1 MNSTQTVVGLL
12 EQYNKNNPYRKI
24 ASTAPAS
31 NTNRR
36 KIGTWSYANMYDA
49 LYDKYSRYRN
59 FNANMWQEA
68 IKLGEEDQYLAF
80 LDANKDT
87 VLSDQFY
94 DPQYYDYETMMM
106 ELFLPFADV
115 SKTEMYTQSVYDPA
129 SGDYVDEE
137 IGELTQR
144 QYYEYLLNNVRTLRE
159 QEITRDLEQWRKDQ
173 LGFWEKLGHDVLAT
187 LGEFGEGLLSGLTGV
202 VDFVAAVGTLGLMPY
217 SMNGNEGNYL
227 DAFVDYFGE
236 NGLTA
241 YEKRTVR
248 AALDEYERTHTRFRD
263 INGNI
268 TGVGTYV
275 AGIANSLGMMVP
287 AIVAAYFTAGTS
299 LAWMGTAT
307 FYASIFSNNM
317 YENATNPALANSP
330 AYLKITNAAV
340 KTTVEAVIEWGLG
353 KVLGGTHLNTLI
365 GLRDGKKTVFKG
377 ITKTT
382 GAKYFVKSA
391 AQEGLEEFLQDFST
405 NCVDQF
411 YDLVLEGEGYGDNG
425 VTIQT
430 LIDSFLIGAL
440 SSMFMSGGNVA
451 FSETTSA
458 IRNLKNPGSGD
469 MVIETPDGIQ
479 KVRGLNRLY
488 YSSILSEF
496 NNAVDKLKRGK
507 INPHKNVEL
516 AQEIYNSLSVISQF
530 YSSFSAERIKNCELL
545 LSRVIEAEKFEQQ
558 YGSTTTV
565 SNGETVV
572 QNTKAAKKATKFA
585 VKHASKDFATY
596 VGNTFQSM
604 VGELSLKHVKNL
616 TNAAK
621 KVEKKLTKDGGVTEV
636 TGAVD
641 TDGIRY
647 KRDPDMT
654 EVEKMLGKKGMDVL
668 NELRQGYEWVIMTDG
683 HIACETG
690 DMHEFLFVS
699 EAWLKNYTA
708 SDIYKYLAQANVLET
723 LATKEEFAPMVK
735 KLIAF
740 DKEFTGQTDVDA
752 ERALMDFLFN
762 ESVYQAF
769 LLSNAGE
776 NMHEF
781 EAFIFQF
788 HDIMKDIASKSK
800 YHQQLFKGKQSQKR
814 INMLNQIY
822 EQIKETMRKPTLKAI
837 LNWNIPPQSVNADSV
852 LTEKDRETVNKYGEW
867 RRTLSGTR
875 TDRSAYENL
884 KEDIIAQANF
894 NAEELALVRKSG
906 TGKLT
911 IDEEIEARALL
922 DEADRRMTR
931 YDFEVSPDYSYYLV
945 SVDKIVERLKSID
958 FVKNYDVAMTQ
969 LTEIIDDIE
978 THVNEIRNRAD
989 IPEKL
994 RDRISFWYERSFESD
1009 LINKGAGVDLNLIAM
1024 SGVQLIRDYC
1034 AHIEKNTMKHR
1045 KKVGL
1050 GAFVVPY
1057 QAAAIAMNDGDIAG
1071 AQFVADKLN
1080 EFESVY
1086 GISARQMITGD
1097 LSGMSMAQRNQLTQD
1112 MEVLEVG
1119 NIALFVIK
1127 KLEGMLGNK
1136 YVVTP
1141 THFQFKP
1148 DRNGFTVVANPTF
1161 NESKD
1166 WARLSERLETDRNS
1180 VTRWFEER
1188 KNVVGAKESRA
1199 YTLVEEFYEYTTT
1212 LHPSNYS
1219 DFNEFLTDEN
1229 KAFWKELGKLY
1240 RNQSASS
1247 AFKYILSNKDLIL
1260 AQFDTVDR
1268 VLSQSASKEA
1278 LKGYDD
1284 THVLS
1289 NVYDFTIAR
1298 AIPAETLLSHNI
1310 LAEDVETRN
1319 AIFKQAFSFE
1329 DVYSVQDIFERVYD
1343 EVSGLVKAYDTL
1355 PKVIQEMFSKEEL
1368 SFTEKEMSILKTR
1381 VEFGEDMAIVY
1392 GEFVNTLAQGVNPFT
1407 GEVFAEDG
1415 MPTSTGEGYYEL
1427 FHYNMTQQMEVPSRP
1442 LSDFIDISAFPTI
1455 MLDDVRVYFED
1466 AGEGNA
1472 GYAVGSK
1479 IVIDPEKDGD
1489 HFGTLVHEVNHILQ
1503 DRYNMPGGFNSKT
1516 ARAMPDFLAYVVN
1529 HYPNYI
1535 KYTLRRTGYGDDIE
1549 IIYGEDGDA
1558 NITKEF
1564 LLEMPTQ
1571 IYNLIAHCGYM
1582 LVQGELWA
1590 RAYTHNGKPVHGF
1603 AEIFGTQGNYLLAP
1617 DGKTKFKVV
1626 HNTSDTSEALT
1637 TRRKDLETEMTDVL
1651 KVIDKIYQV
1660 NFRGRAKAYENE
1672 SLRGWVIKFYETSR
1686 LLFSDT
1692 IKTFLEPVDRNWID
1706 TFVQQLMEPA
1716 RSKDTLK
1723 VIANNRAKVKAIYQ
1737 KAIANIEKA
1746 SVSAS
1751 TSIPQETSYTSDV
1764 VAGSA
1769 LDVAIQKLFLL
1780 KGQQERRGYAAT
1792 SRNTYHSG
1800 FTKSSALAMTQQI
1813 LSPNAPWTAKYTV
1826 RLGDIIRDPQSY
1838 LAPEILAM
1846 CNGDFSEGNVFYRI
1860 KEYVEAK
1867 VDGVSIDITDGPNP
1881 QYVWVDDNAFDDLLL
1896 TSMKSKVES
1905 QETTLATKY
1914 KAGEHIPLTEF
1925 YSARELTRLGVNPS
1939 AYIVFGP
1946 NVATETVFDNE
1957 HRTGAIFIKVNEK
1970 TTDAK
1975 IIDSLNHEFRHLL
1988 QRYNGFATGFTPNFK
2003 VSREMIEDVKKH
2015 VPGLF
2020 ENNTIVRWAKALAD
2034 TKGDIT
2040 WEEVIVQRFVYYAT
2054 SGELNAYAFN
2064 ARDLYAKPILVNKEA
2079 GNPVIFMPW
2088 YDAKTGEGRY
2098 KTEFLAMRADD
2109 ADTKND
2115 GEKPDKSI
2123 SIPRVDKPKKYKSAT
2138 KNDLNDPSEKPIY
2151 KYDRRRD
2158 FTKKKAEGTNL
2169 KFFIKKGQRNQM
2181 DPDLQEFVIAT
2192 TGHEDELPKEL
2203 WNVIGGKHAGTLT
2216 KQALFKWFRTVSADK
2231 INDFTFDLM
2240 NKCFFKNDYISSIN
2254 QLDDLLKADPSF
2266 YWAAAVVLHS
2276 EGISLKS
2283 LLVEND
2289 VDTFKA
2295 FLKTLEGSKWKKKIE
2310 KLQAKF
2316 TDMSVLLADGSYTE
2330 YNITYSEKLEK
2341 YMRVLAM
2348 QWFNGTLAGAFYV
2361 GNAFR
2366 KSIRLNEQEYVNMLL
2381 STDEQVTNS
2390 KGDTTSLGANMTEGN
2405 QVKSIYA
2412 GSANDI
2418 IALYE
2423 MEFLNVSRDD
2433 MFVYAVIRYYEDLLA
2448 EAGLDPRTA
2457 SPSELKPFQEKAV
2470 EYQRQLND
2478 VSYDELLDTY
2488 IALKN
2493 SEITG
2498 IHDDKAYDKSKN
2510 RVNIVASIK
2519 RISTR
2524 IINLV
2529 RKGEIRFNELPKA
2542 VQDMYQL
2549 VDSKT
2554 ENGKKVQVYELKPE
2568 VYSVGRGRVRK
2579 PVETSKGRFYYVEKH
2594 NLADGNQEFRHD
2606 TTQILANLELLRE
2619 TLLAA
2624 NQVIKDR
2631 KKGSKKN
2638 EVGAITSRGE
2648 KASRELI
2655 NVLNKAK
2662 AAKRTERGTKETE
2675 FRIAKKKRTSDTPNI
2690 FNVVSAIDM
2699 PAVLYKIL
2707 DTSFED
2713 FADTEVQFASRDKNG
2728 QLFDKTQFKRG
2739 EFDSRVKHEVS
2750 NWDAF
2755 YEANRDALLS
2765 LSRNDVLDI
2774 IEFYQR
2780 GAAILGGPTNKFA
2793 AFEIFLLGY
2802 IVDGTRR
2809 NFNNWNFSDAEIEM
2823 IEKLYEQKASEHGS
2837 GLQAVQQMLKVVDPM
2852 KKVRQ
2857 RMFDDWDAISDGDK
2871 DDLIA
2876 KVDEMQTEKD
2886 DKKRKELAQ
2895 EVLQMLDQ
2903 FSKRQIATDKSKYPR
2918 WSKEWWRRLGAK
2930 TKSFRYLSMLS
2941 GPATWVRNTV
2951 SNVVVTGLNKTSD
2964 TIGGIIF
2971 TKKGYRKD
2979 QWNLAGTKISPE
2991 AKSFIDTYILSN
3003 PIFNPTKE
3011 DIKNGAPNIYNLSS
3025 KYDERQTKKI
3035 KDERGLLVTLIAKAY
3050 QRQYTQDHR
3059 FDSKA
3064 MVAVGKFI
3072 DQRISDEKFVKFV
3085 AGRYFGK
3092 ILTIEAQRGNID
3104 LSQGLSAETLN
3115 LFAESV
3121 VLANQEYMHKRS
3133 FLADFLD
3140 GIRDKHPVAYDV
3152 LNFWQP
3158 FLNSSFNWFVESL
3171 KYTPI
3176 GLAGAIVRANRLEA
3190 QITKLDAKRAKGE
3203 MVADSR
3209 TAEFFIRRDI
3219 GKGTVGLFL
3228 SILGML
3234 LAASGRLR
3242 IDEDDDKFY
3251 LFIDEELKIDISDVF
3266 ASSSTLVGASIAQ
3279 KFIAQADGKTASIED
3294 VLSMATNVMLDG
3306 FFAADILDRH
3316 KWGGTWED
3324 ILTESESIFRS
3335 FVPQFFQTLAAC
3347 TNNDK
3352 IRYSPGLKGIW
3363 ERWVNSWAP
3372 GQPLGNRKINP
3383 YTGEIEDKYSLPIIG
3398 GILQKGILGAKI
3410 YWVDVTEEERM
3421 CRELNV
3427 NKNELTGELT
3437 VNNKKYELDRLALNK
3452 KYGELNKDSLAKI
3465 KSQKHTVEMPDGT
3478 FKTLSW
3484 DKMSD
3489 KQRAN
3494 VLSRTFTQN
3503 ADIAKI
3509 YMWTQV
3515 MGKKFYASASLL
3527 QTLRSLGITQ
3537 NVYRGDKGFVE

>member
-1 MNSTQTVVGLL
+1 MNSTQTVIGLL

-24 ASTAPAS
+24 ASAAPTS
-31 NTNRR
+31 NTNRQ

-49 LYDKYSRYRN
+49 LYDKYSRYKN

-106 ELFLPFADV
+106 ELFLPFADAT
-115 SKTEMYTQSVYDPA
+115 KTEMYTQSVYDPV
-129 SGDYVDEE
+129 SGEYVDEE

-173 LGFWEKLGHDVLAT
+173 LGFWGRLGHDVLAT

-248 AALDEYERTHTRFRD
+248 AALDEYERTHTHFRD
-263 INGNI
+263 IDGNI

-287 AIVAAYFTAGTS
+287 AIVTAYFTGGTS
-299 LAWMGTAT
+299 LAWMGSAT

-317 YENATNPALANSP
+317 YENATNPALTNSP

-340 KTTVEAVIEWGLG
+340 KTAIEAVIEWGLG
-353 KVLGGTHLNTLI
+353 KVLGGTISNTLI
-365 GLRDGKKTVFKG
+365 GLSGGKTVFKG

-382 GAKYFVKSA
+382 GAKYFIKSA

-405 NCVDQF
+405 NCIDQF
-411 YDLVLEGEGYGDNG
+411 YDLAYEGYGNNG

-458 IRNLKNPGSGD
+458 IRNKKEAGSGD
-469 MVIETPDGIQ
+469 MVIETADGIQ

-496 NNAVDKLKRGK
+496 NDKVEKLKRGK
-507 INPHKNVEL
+507 INPHKNVKL
-516 AQEIYNSLSVISQF
+516 AQEIYDSLSVISQF
-530 YSSFSAERIKNCELL
+530 YSSLSDERIKNCELL

-558 YGSTTTV
+558 YGSVATE
-565 SNGETVV
+565 SNEETVV
-572 QNTKAAKKATKFA
+572 QNAKEAKKATKFA
-585 VKHASKDFATY
+585 VKQASQDFATY

-604 VGELSLKHVKNL
+604 VGELSLKHMKKL
-616 TNAAK
+616 EKAAK

-647 KRDPDMT
+647 EKDADMA
-654 EVEKMLGKKGMDVL
+654 ELEKKLGKKAVDTL
-668 NELRQGYEWVIMTDG
+668 DELRKGYEWVITTDG
-683 HIACETG
+683 HIAVESDG
-690 DMHEFLFVS
+690 YLFVS
-699 EAWLKNYTA
+699 EAWLKNYKV
-708 SDIYKYLAQANVLET
+708 SDIYKYLEQARILDT
-723 LATKEEFAPMVK
+723 LANDKMLAPMVE

-752 ERALMDFLFN
+752 ERALMDLLFN
-762 ESVYQAF
+762 KSVYQAF
-769 LLSNAGE
+769 LLSNAGK

-781 EAFIFQF
+781 KAFIFQL
-788 HDIMKDIASKSK
+788 HEIVKDLGQRSK
-800 YHQQLFKGKQSQKR
+800 YHQQLFKGKQAQKR

-822 EQIKETMRKPTLKAI
+822 AQIKETMREPTIKAI
-837 LNWNIPPQSVNADSV
+837 LNWHIDPQVVGADSV
-852 LTEKDRETVNKYGEW
+852 LTERDRQVINQYEQ
-867 RRTLSGTR
+867 RRRVLSSTG

-884 KEDIIAQANF
+884 AEDIIA
-894 NAEELALVRKSG
+894 NADFSDEELALVRKSLNG
-906 TGKLT
+906 TAT
-911 IDEEIEARALL
+911 IDEDTEARALL
-922 DEADRRMTR
+922 EEADRRMTR
-931 YDFEVSPDYSYYLV
+931 YDFEVSPKASLAKSYAQRFTNEYARLLTGGDVDIQLYISLLQNMRDSTSVWYDHRTKYTPGYLQAAQAWENNLDKFAD
-945 SVDKIVERLKSID
+945 SVIDKLDKLTFEDLRPYLETG
-958 FVKNYDVAMTQ
+958 VKFYQ
-969 LTEIIDDIE
+969 
-978 THVNEIRNRAD
+978 RAAA
-989 IPEKL
+989 ELAGKG
-994 RDRISFWYERSFESD
+994 RSY
-1009 LINKGAGVDLNLIAM
+1009 
-1024 SGVQLIRDYC
+1024 VQ
-1034 AHIEKNTMKHR
+1034 
-1045 KKVGL
+1045 GL
-1050 GAFVVPY
+1050 GTFTIPH
-1057 QAAAIAMNDGDIAG
+1057 QAAAIAMNDGDIA
-1071 AQFVADKLN
+1071 ATQFIADQLD
-1080 EFESVY
+1080 EFKSIY

-1112 MEVLEVG
+1112 MEVLEVES
-1119 NIALFVIK
+1119 LVTFVIE
-1127 KLEGMLGNK
+1127 KLEGMLGGK
-1136 YVVTP
+1136 YIVTP
-1141 THFQFKP
+1141 TRTQTK
-1148 DRNGFTVVANPTF
+1148 RTTNVYQ
-1161 NESKD
+1161 
-1166 WARLSERLETDRNS
+1166 ET
-1180 VTRWFEER
+1180 
-1188 KNVVGAKESRA
+1188 
-1199 YTLVEEFYEYTTT
+1199 
-1212 LHPSNYS
+1212 
-1219 DFNEFLTDEN
+1219 
-1229 KAFWKELGKLY
+1229 
-1240 RNQSASS
+1240 QS
-1247 AFKYILSNKDLIL
+1247 
-1260 AQFDTVDR
+1260 Q
-1268 VLSQSASKEA
+1268 
-1278 LKGYDD
+1278 
-1284 THVLS
+1284 
-1289 NVYDFTIAR
+1289 VYDFVIAKS
-1298 AIPAETLLSHNI
+1298 IPAEHFISQDI
-1310 LAEDVETRN
+1310 LNEDIETRN
-1319 AIFKQAFSFE
+1319 QIFRKIFTSMDVQNRSMFRANIADALKQ
-1329 DVYSVQDIFERVYD
+1329 DVFKDNR
-1343 EVSGLVKAYDTL
+1343 
-1355 PKVIQEMFSKEEL
+1355 EEL
-1368 SFTEKEMSILKTR
+1368 EYLSQLSDWDVDNWLDTFIEHNNGTVDI
-1381 VEFGEDMAIVY
+1381 I
-1392 GEFVNTLAQGVNPFT
+1392 NPLT
-1407 GEVFAEDG
+1407 GEILTDTPMGYLFAEIRNK
-1415 MPTSTGEGYYEL
+1415 MRTARR
-1427 FHYNMTQQMEVPSRP
+1427 MVP
-1442 LSDFIDISAFPTI
+1442 LSMFIDVSAFPTI
-1455 MLDDVRVYFED
+1455 DLEKVNVFFVD
-1466 AGEGNA
+1466 AGPEAAGWAAGNR
-1472 GYAVGSK
+1472 
-1479 IVIDPEKDGD
+1479 ITIDPQKSDD
-1489 HFGTLVHEVNHILQ
+1489 YFGTLVHEINHIMQ
-1503 DRYNMPGGFNSKT
+1503 AKYNMPNGFNVDS

-1529 HYPNYI
+1529 HYPNFI
-1535 KYTLRRTGYGDDIE
+1535 KYTLYRAGYDERLEIPNIGTVTEKDIRH
-1549 IIYGEDGDA
+1549 
-1558 NITKEF
+1558 
-1564 LLEMPTQ
+1564 MPS
-1571 IYNLIAHCGYM
+1571 YLKDLVAHCGYL

-1590 RAYTHNGKPVHGF
+1590 RGYDHNGKMVHGF
-1603 AEIFGTQGNYLLAP
+1603 TEIWQGLSQTYLLAP
-1617 DGKTKFKVV
+1617 DGKTKFKVKFDRA
-1626 HNTSDTSEALT
+1626 TST
-1637 TRRKDLETEMTDVL
+1637 
-1651 KVIDKIYQV
+1651 
-1660 NFRGRAKAYENE
+1660 
-1672 SLRGWVIKFYETSR
+1672 
-1686 LLFSDT
+1686 
-1692 IKTFLEPVDRNWID
+1692 
-1706 TFVQQLMEPA
+1706 
-1716 RSKDTLK
+1716 
-1723 VIANNRAKVKAIYQ
+1723 
-1737 KAIANIEKA
+1737 
-1746 SVSAS
+1746 
-1751 TSIPQETSYTSDV
+1751 ETSYTSDV

-1769 LDVAIQKLFLL
+1769 LDTAIQKLFLL

-1800 FTKSSALAMTQQI
+1800 FTKSSSLAMTQQI
-1813 LSPNAPWTAKYTV
+1813 LSPDVPMMAKYTV
-1826 RLGDIIRDPQSY
+1826 KLGDIIRDPQSY

-1905 QETTLATKY
+1905 QEHTLATKY

-1925 YSARELTRLGVNPS
+1925 YSTKELARLGINSS
-1939 AYIVFGP
+1939 AYIVISP
-1946 NVATETVFDNE
+1946 DVATETVFDDE
-1957 HRTGAIFIKVNEK
+1957 HRTGAIFIKANEK
-1970 TTDAK
+1970 TTNAK

-2040 WEEVIVQRFVYYAT
+2040 WEEAIVQRFVYYTT

-2064 ARDLYAKPILVNKEA
+2064 ARDLYAKPTLVNKEA

-2109 ADTKND
+2109 ADTKNN
-2115 GEKPDKSI
+2115 GEKPDNSI

-2138 KNDLNDPSEKPIY
+2138 KNDLDDPHEKPVY

-2169 KFFIKKGQRNQM
+2169 KFFVKKGQRNQM

-2216 KQALFKWFRTVSADK
+2216 KQALFKWFRTVSSDK

-2240 NKCFFKNDYISSIN
+2240 NRCFFKNDYISSM
-2254 QLDDLLKADPSF
+2254 QELDRIIAADPAF
-2266 YWAAAVVLHS
+2266 YWAAAVILHS

-2289 VDTFKA
+2289 IDTFLS
-2295 FLKTLEGSKWKKKIE
+2295 FLNTLEGSKWKKKIE
-2310 KLQAKF
+2310 NLQAKF
-2316 TDMSVLLADGSYTE
+2316 TDMSVLQADGSYAK
-2330 YNITYSEKLEK
+2330 YNIAYSEKLEK
-2341 YMRVLAM
+2341 YMRVLTM
-2348 QWFNGTLAGAFYV
+2348 QWFDGTLAGAFYV
-2361 GNAFR
+2361 ANAFR
-2366 KSIRLNEQEYVNMLL
+2366 KSIRLNEQENINATISLD
-2381 STDEQVTNS
+2381 TKRGNA
-2390 KGDTTSLGANMTEGN
+2390 KGDKE
-2405 QVKSIYA
+2405 VSIADTVSDKNTIKGDYST
-2412 GSANDI
+2412 SANDI

-2423 MEFLNVSRDD
+2423 MEFQNVTYDD
-2433 MFVYAVIRYYEDLLA
+2433 MYVYVGMSYYNDLLT

-2457 SPSELKPFQEKAV
+2457 SPSELRPIQLKAV
-2470 EYQRQLND
+2470 EYQQVLKNM
-2478 VSYDELLDTY
+2478 SYDELFDVYVTR
-2488 IALKN
+2488 KN

-2498 IHDDKAYDKSKN
+2498 VFDSTVYDKSKD
-2510 RVNIVASIK
+2510 RVNIVSGIK
-2519 RISTR
+2519 RTSTR
-2524 IINLV
+2524 ILNLV
-2529 RKGEIRFNELPKA
+2529 RDGEIRFSELPKA

-2549 VDSKT
+2549 VDGKT
-2554 ENGKKVQVYELKPE
+2554 ENGKKTRTYELKPE
-2568 VYSVGRGRVRK
+2568 VYSVGRGRAK
-2579 PVETSKGRFYYVEKH
+2579 LPGKTDTGRFEYVGKH
-2594 NLADGNQEFRHD
+2594 NLGDGNQAFRHD
-2606 TTQILANLELLRE
+2606 TTQILANFELLRE

-2624 NQVIKDR
+2624 NKVIKDR
-2631 KKGSKKN
+2631 KNPDNKGSKKN
-2638 EVGAITSRGE
+2638 EVGAIVSRGE

-2655 NVLNKAK
+2655 NILNKAK
-2662 AAKRTERGTKETE
+2662 ATKKSERTRETE
-2675 FRIAKKKRTSDTPNI
+2675 FRVAKKKRTSDTPNI

-2765 LSRNDVLDI
+2765 LSRNDILDI

-2780 GAAILGGPTNKFA
+2780 GAAILGGPANKFA

-2802 IVDGTRR
+2802 IVDGARR
-2809 NFNNWNFSDAEIEM
+2809 NFSNWNFSDAEIEM

-2886 DKKRKELAQ
+2886 DKRRKQLAQ
-2895 EVLQMLDQ
+2895 EILQMLDQ
-2903 FSKRQIATDKSKYPR
+2903 FGERQIAADKSKFPR

-2941 GPATWVRNTV
+2941 GPATWVRNSVT
-2951 SNVVVTGLNKTSD
+2951 NVVLTGFNKSSD
-2964 TIGGIIF
+2964 IIGNVIF
-2971 TKKGYRKD
+2971 TKKGYRD
-2979 QWNLAGTKISPE
+2979 TQWDLANTKISSD

-3003 PIFNPTKE
+3003 PIFNPTRE
-3011 DIKNGAPNIYNLSS
+3011 DIKNGAPNLYNLSS

-3035 KDERGLLVTLIAKAY
+3035 KNERQLLVTLIAKAY
-3050 QRQYTQDHR
+3050 QRQYTQEHR

-3064 MVAVGKFI
+3064 MVNIGKFI
-3072 DQRISDEKFVKFV
+3072 DQMISDEKFVKFV

-3104 LSQGLSAETLN
+3104 LSQGLSAEVLD

-3171 KYTPI
+3171 KYTPL

-3219 GKGTVGLFL
+3219 GKGTIGLFL
-3228 SILGML
+3228 SVLGML

-3266 ASSSTLVGASIAQ
+3266 ASSSILVGASIAQ
-3279 KFIAQADGKTASIED
+3279 KFITQANGETASIED

-3324 ILTESESIFRS
+3324 LLTETESIFRS
-3335 FVPQFFQTLAAC
+3335 FVPQFFQTLVAC

-3352 IRYSPGLKGIW
+3352 IRYSPGLKGVW
-3363 ERWVNSWAP
+3363 ERWVNSWLP

-3452 KYGELNKDSLAKI
+3452 KYGELNKNSLAKI
-3465 KSQKHTVEMPDGT
+3465 KSQKHKVEMPDGT

>member
-24 ASTAPAS
+24 ASAAPTS
-31 NTNRR
+31 NTNGR

-106 ELFLPFADV
+106 ELFLPFADA
-115 SKTEMYTQSVYDPA
+115 SKTEMYTQSVYDPV

-173 LGFWEKLGHDVLAT
+173 LGFWGRLGHDVLAT
-187 LGEFGEGLLSGLTGV
+187 FGEFGEGLLSGLVGV

-248 AALDEYERTHTRFRD
+248 AALDEYERTHTHFRD
-263 INGNI
+263 IDGNI

-287 AIVAAYFTAGTS
+287 AIVTAYFTGGTS

-317 YENATNPALANSP
+317 YENATNPALTNSP

-340 KTTVEAVIEWGLG
+340 KTGIEAVIEWGLG
-353 KVLGGTHLNTLI
+353 KMLGGTISNTLI
-365 GLRDGKKTVFKG
+365 GLQGGKTAFKG
-377 ITKTT
+377 ITKTS
-382 GAKYFVKSA
+382 GIKYFVKSA

-405 NCVDQF
+405 NCIDQF
-411 YDLVLEGEGYGDNG
+411 YDLVYEGYGNNG

-458 IRNLKNPGSGD
+458 IRNKKEAGSGD
-469 MVIETPDGIQ
+469 MVIETADGIQ

-496 NNAVDKLKRGK
+496 NNAVEELKRGK
-507 INPHKNVEL
+507 INPRKNVKL
-516 AQEIYNSLSVISQF
+516 AQEIYDSLSVISQF

-558 YGSTTTV
+558 YGSVATE
-565 SNGETVV
+565 SNEETVA

-585 VKHASKDFATY
+585 VKQASKDFATY

-604 VGELSLKHVKNL
+604 VGELSLKHMKKL
-616 TNAAK
+616 EKAAK

-654 EVEKMLGKKGMDVL
+654 ELEKTLGKKGMDVL
-668 NELRQGYEWVIMTDG
+668 NELRKGYEWVIMTDG

-708 SDIYKYLAQANVLET
+708 SDIYKYLVQANVLET

-752 ERALMDFLFN
+752 ERALMDLLFN

-800 YHQQLFKGKQSQKR
+800 HHQQLFKGKQSQKR
-814 INMLNQIY
+814 INMLEQIY

-867 RRTLSGTR
+867 RRTLSGTG
-875 TDRSAYENL
+875 TDRSAYEHL
-884 KEDIIAQANF
+884 AEDIIADANF
-894 NAEELALVRKSG
+894 NDRELELIHKSLNG
-906 TGKLT
+906 TATL
-911 IDEEIEARALL
+911 DEEIEARALL
-922 DEADRRMTR
+922 EEADRRMTR
-931 YDFEVSPDYSYYLV
+931 YDFEVSPKASLTKSYAQRFANEYTRLLTYDNV
-945 SVDKIVERLKSID
+945 DIQLYISLLQNMRDSTSVWYDRRMKYTPGYIEAAQAWENNVDKFADGIITKFGDDWSNHITFEDLKP
-958 FVKNYDVAMTQ
+958 Y
-969 LTEIIDDIE
+969 LE
-978 THVNEIRNRAD
+978 TGIKFYQRAAA
-989 IPEKL
+989 EL
-994 RDRISFWYERSFESD
+994 AG
-1009 LINKGAGVDLNLIAM
+1009 KGH
-1024 SGVQLIRDYC
+1024 S
-1034 AHIEKNTMKHR
+1034 HH
-1045 KKVGL
+1045 GL
-1050 GAFVVPY
+1050 GAFTIPY
-1057 QAAAIAMNDGDIAG
+1057 QAAAMAMNGDIA
-1071 AQFVADKLN
+1071 ATQFVADKLD
-1080 EFESVY
+1080 EFKSIY

-1097 LSGMSMAQRNQLTQD
+1097 LTGMSMTQRNQLTQD
-1112 MEVLEVG
+1112 MEILEVD
-1119 NIALFVIK
+1119 NITLFVIK

-1136 YVVTP
+1136 YIVTP
-1141 THFQFKP
+1141 TRSQYKP
-1148 DRNGFTVVANPTF
+1148 DRNKFTVVANPTF

-1188 KNVVGAKESRA
+1188 KNIVGAKESRA

-1212 LHPSNYS
+1212 LHPGNYS

-1260 AQFDTVDR
+1260 AQFDVVDR
-1268 VLSQSASKEA
+1268 ALSQSASKEA
-1278 LKGYDD
+1278 LKDYDD

-1289 NVYDFTIAR
+1289 NVYDFTIAKS
-1298 AIPAETLLSHNI
+1298 IPAELFISHDI

-1319 AIFKQAFSFE
+1319 AIFRQAFSFE
-1329 DVYSVQDIFERVYD
+1329 DVYSAQDIFERIYD
-1343 EVSGLVKAYDTL
+1343 EVSGLVNAYDTL
-1355 PKVIQEMFSKEEL
+1355 PKAIQQSFSKEEL
-1368 SFTEKEMSILKTR
+1368 SIIEKEMSTLKAR
-1381 VEFGEDMAIVY
+1381 VEIGEDATSVY
-1392 GEFVNTLAQGVNPFT
+1392 GDFIDTIAEGINPVT
-1407 GEVFAEDG
+1407 GEVFAENG

-1455 MLDDVRVYFED
+1455 DLSDIRVYFED

-1472 GYAVGSK
+1472 GYAVGNK
-1479 IVIDPEKDGD
+1479 IVIDPEKDND

-1503 DRYNMPGGFNSKT
+1503 SRMDMPGGFNSKT
-1516 ARAMPDFLAYVVN
+1516 AGAMPDFLAYIVN
-1529 HYPNYI
+1529 HYPDYI
-1535 KYTLRRTGYGDDIE
+1535 KYTLYRAGYDDRVE
-1549 IIYGEDGDA
+1549 LP
-1558 NITKEF
+1558 NIGHMTETDIMALPKY
-1564 LLEMPTQ
+1564 LKG
-1571 IYNLIAHCGYM
+1571 LIAHCGYM

-1590 RAYTHNGKPVHGF
+1590 RAYMHNGKPVHGF
-1603 AEIFGTQGNYLLAP
+1603 TEIFGTQGNYLLAP
-1617 DGKTKFKVV
+1617 DGKTKFKVRFDKT
-1626 HNTSDTSEALT
+1626 TSAEVLAIHK
-1637 TRRKDLETEMTDVL
+1637 KDLETEMADTL

-1672 SLRGWVIKFYETSR
+1672 SLLGWVIKFYETAQ

-1692 IKTFLEPVDRNWID
+1692 FKTFLEPADRQWID
-1706 TFVQQLMEPA
+1706 TFAQQLAEPV
-1716 RSKDTLK
+1716 RSKDVLK
-1723 VIANNRAKVKAIYQ
+1723 VITNNRAKIKSIYQ
-1737 KAIANIEKA
+1737 KTIANIEKA
-1746 SVSAS
+1746 SASAS
-1751 TSIPQETSYTSDV
+1751 TSIPKETSYTSDV

-1813 LSPNAPWTAKYTV
+1813 LSPNVPMMAKYTV
-1826 RLGDIIRDPQSY
+1826 RLGDIIRDPETY

-1846 CNGDFSEGNVFYRI
+1846 CNGDFTEGNVFYRI

-1905 QETTLATKY
+1905 QGHTLATKY

-1939 AYIVFGP
+1939 AFIVIAP
-1946 NVATETVFDNE
+1946 NVATETVFDDE
-1957 HRTGAIFIKVNEK
+1957 HRTGAIFIKANEK

-1988 QRYNGFATGFTPNFK
+1988 QRYNGLATGFTPNFK

-2034 TKGDIT
+2034 TRGDIT
-2040 WEEVIVQRFVYYAT
+2040 WEEAIVQRFVYYTT

-2064 ARDLYAKPILVNKEA
+2064 ARDLYAKPTLVNKEA

-2109 ADTKND
+2109 ADTKNN
-2115 GEKPDKSI
+2115 GEKPDNSI

-2138 KNDLNDPSEKPIY
+2138 KNDLDDPHEKPVY

-2169 KFFIKKGQRNQM
+2169 KFFVKKGQRNQM
-2181 DPDLQEFVIAT
+2181 DPELQDFIIAT
-2192 TGHEDELPKEL
+2192 TGHEDELPREI

-2216 KQALFKWFRTVSADK
+2216 KQALFRWFRTAPSDK

-2240 NKCFFKNDYISSIN
+2240 NKCFFKNDYISNIK

-2276 EGISLKS
+2276 QGISLKS

-2295 FLKTLEGSKWKKKIE
+2295 FLKTLEGSKWNKKIE
-2310 KLQAKF
+2310 KLQANF
-2316 TDMSVLLADGSYTE
+2316 TYMPVKQPNNTYPK
-2330 YNITYSEKLEK
+2330 YNVAYGEDVDK

-2366 KSIRLNEQEYVNMLL
+2366 KSIRLNEQEHMNMFS
-2381 STDEQVTNS
+2381 STDAQVTNS

-2405 QVKSIYA
+2405 QIESVYA

-2423 MEFLNVSRDD
+2423 MEFLSASRDD

-2457 SPSELKPFQEKAV
+2457 SPSELKPFQDKAV

-2498 IHDDKAYDKSKN
+2498 IPDDKAYDKSKN

-2568 VYSVGRGRVRK
+2568 VYSVGRGRARVPRA
-2579 PVETSKGRFYYVEKH
+2579 TSNGRFYYVGKH

-2624 NQVIKDR
+2624 NQVIKER

-2662 AAKRTERGTKETE
+2662 AAKKTERGTKETE
-2675 FRIAKKKRTSDTPNI
+2675 FRVAKKKRTSDTPNI

-2728 QLFDKTQFKRG
+2728 QLFDKEHFKRG

-2765 LSRNDVLDI
+2765 LSRNDILDI

-2780 GAAILGGPTNKFA
+2780 GAGILGGPVNKFA

-2802 IVDGTRR
+2802 IVDGARR
-2809 NFNNWNFSDAEIEM
+2809 NFSNWNFSDAEIEM
-2823 IEKLYEQKASEHGS
+2823 IETLYEDKAREHGS

-2871 DDLIA
+2871 DDLIK
-2876 KVDEMQTEKD
+2876 KVDRMQTEKD

-2895 EVLQMLDQ
+2895 EILQMLDE
-2903 FSKRQIATDKSKYPR
+2903 FGERQIAADKSKSPL

-2941 GPATWVRNTV
+2941 GPATWVRNSVT
-2951 SNVVVTGLNKTSD
+2951 NVALTGFNKSSD
-2964 TIGGIIF
+2964 VIGSIIF
-2971 TKKGYRKD
+2971 TKKGYRD
-2979 QWNLAGTKISPE
+2979 TQWNLANTKISSD

-3035 KDERGLLVTLIAKAY
+3035 KNERQLLATLIAKAY

-3064 MVAVGKFI
+3064 MVNVGKFI
-3072 DQRISDEKFVKFV
+3072 DQMISDEKFVKFV

-3104 LSQGLSAETLN
+3104 LSKGLSAEVLE

-3171 KYTPI
+3171 KYTPL

-3219 GKGTVGLFL
+3219 GKGTIGLFL

-3251 LFIDEELKIDISDVF
+3251 LFVDEELKIDISDVF
-3266 ASSSTLVGASIAQ
+3266 ASSSILVGASIAQ
-3279 KFIAQADGKTASIED
+3279 KFITQADGDTASIED

-3324 ILTESESIFRS
+3324 LLTETESVFRS
-3335 FVPQFFQTLAAC
+3335 FVPQIFQTLAAC

-3352 IRYSPGLKGIW
+3352 IRYSPGLKGVW

-3398 GILQKGILGAKI
+3398 GILQKGVLGVKI

-3452 KYGELNKDSLAKI
+3452 KYGELNKNSLAKI
-3465 KSQKHTVEMPDGT
+3465 KSQNHKVEMPDGT

-3527 QTLRSLGITQ
+3527 QTLRSLGITR